1 MLPQYLMVSNGGVC
15 MHRSSRLIGSM
26 LAMLGLMVL
35 LNNLG
40 KPRIEALHGS
50 DVLGLVASGIC
61 FGVAFVGL
69 IGRLKVRS
77 E

>member
-1 MLPQYLMVSNGGVC
+1 
-15 MHRSSRLIGSM
+15 MHKSSRLTGLV
-26 LAMLGLMVL
+26 LALLGLMVL

-40 KPRIEALHGS
+40 KPRVEALHGS
-50 DVLGLVASGIC
+50 DVVGLVASGVC

-69 IGRLKVRS
+69 IGRLKVRG

>member
-1 MLPQYLMVSNGGVC
+1 
-15 MHRSSRLIGSM
+15 MHKSSRLTGLI
-26 LAMLGLMVL
+26 LAWLGLMVL

-50 DVLGLVASGIC
+50 DVMGLVASGIC

-69 IGRLKVRS
+69 IGRLKLPS